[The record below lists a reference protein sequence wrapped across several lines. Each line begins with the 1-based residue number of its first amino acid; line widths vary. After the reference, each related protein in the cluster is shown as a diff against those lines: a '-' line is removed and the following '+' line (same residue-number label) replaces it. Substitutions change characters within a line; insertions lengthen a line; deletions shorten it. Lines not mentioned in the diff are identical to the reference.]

1 MNKVFGLVLAGGL
14 LTSVSVGYASVS
26 KDCGYDDKGYFHSG
40 GQVYAYGTMQD
51 ARACAAKGLLPDVVR
66 DRIGWLGSS
75 DEAADIKL
83 LNASVINA
91 KAKAKAEAEAEA
103 KAKAEAEAKAKAE
116 AEAKAKA
123 EAEAKPQ

>member
-40 GQVYAYGTMQD
+40 GKVYAYGTMKD
-51 ARACAAKGLLPDVVR
+51 ARACASKGLLPDVVF
-66 DRIGWLGSS
+66 DRLGVLGSS

-91 KAKAKAEAEAEA
+91 KA
-103 KAKAEAEAKAKAE
+103 AEAKAKAE

>member
-40 GQVYAYGTMQD
+40 GQVYAHGTMQD

-66 DRIGWLGSS
+66 DRLGWLGSS

-83 LNASVINA
+83 LNASVISA
-91 KAKAKAEAEAEA
+91 KAAEA

-123 EAEAKPQ
+123 EAEVK

>member
-1 MNKVFGLVLAGGL
+1 MNKVFALVLAGGL

-40 GQVYAYGTMQD
+40 GQVYAFGTMQD
-51 ARACAAKGLLPDVVR
+51 ARACAAKGLLPDVVF
-66 DRIGWLGSS
+66 DRLGVLGSS
-75 DEAADIKL
+75 DEAASIKL

-91 KAKAKAEAEAEA
+91 KAAEAKAKAEAEA

-123 EAEAKPQ
+123 EAEVK